1 MRGRRLRRG
10 ARLAAALAIA
20 LAALWLGG
28 FLWFVHL
35 VPSSVADP
43 DSDTDAIVVLTGG
56 SLRVESGLQ
65 LLAAGK
71 AKKLFVSGVYH
82 GVDVGELLRVSR
94 QSPERVQCCIVL
106 GHAAESTE
114 GNALETASFMQGEGF
129 ASLRL
134 VTASYHM
141 PRSLL
146 EFARAM
152 PQIRIVPHPVFP
164 DIVRGTWWLRP
175 AGLELFAEEYVK
187 FLAALVRQLV
197 PFAR

>member
-1 MRGRRLRRG
+1 MRGRRWRG
-10 ARLAAALAIA
+10 AKLAAGLVLLLAAA
-20 LAALWLGG
+20 WLGG

-35 VPSSVADP
+35 VPASVADP
-43 DSDTDAIVVLTGG
+43 NSETDAIVVLTGG
-56 SLRVESGLQ
+56 SLRVETGLQ

-82 GVDVGELLRVSR
+82 GVDVGDLLRVSR
-94 QSPERVQCCIVL
+94 QAPERVQCCIVL
-106 GHAAESTE
+106 GHAAESTL
-114 GNALETASFMQGEGF
+114 GNALESAAFMHDEGY

-152 PQIRIVPHPVFP
+152 PQIRVVPDPVFP
-164 DIVRGTWWLRP
+164 DIVADWWLRP
-175 AGLELFAEEYVK
+175 LGLELYAVEYVK
-187 FLAALVRQLV
+187 FLAALARPYV